1 MTPNDAIQHLS
12 LMRADIMKL
21 EKNNFNETRVRAINM
36 AIEALRTQIKNI
48 KNKKEGYFVPP
59 LDIEN
64 KKEGKNDNH

>member
-21 EKNNFNETRVRAINM
+21 EKNNFNETRVKSINM
-36 AIEALRTQIKNI
+36 AIEALRAQIKNN

-59 LDIEN
+59 
-64 KKEGKNDNH
+64 KEDKNDNN